1 MLAIFKKKD
10 GARIVSEIM
19 CTMGRGRGG
28 NQLEKGMERT
38 EGRKTPMQREDFK
51 NFPRELAEV
60 DRLVLV
66 VRFPQ
71 YVGREAGL
79 FLNTKALVG

>member
-1 MLAIFKKKD
+1 
-10 GARIVSEIM
+10 
-19 CTMGRGRGG
+19 
-28 NQLEKGMERT
+28 MERI
-38 EGRKTPMQREDFK
+38 KDIFLMQREDFK

-71 YVGREAGL
+71 YIEREAGP
-79 FLNTKALVG
+79 FLNTKALVS